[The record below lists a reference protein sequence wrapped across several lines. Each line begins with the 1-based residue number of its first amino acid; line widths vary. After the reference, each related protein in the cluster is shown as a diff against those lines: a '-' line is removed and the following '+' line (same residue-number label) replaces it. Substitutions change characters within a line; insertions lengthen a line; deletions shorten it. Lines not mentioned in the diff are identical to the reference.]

1 MAVRLR
7 RMELSTA
14 ERRFLKSHAVL
25 TGVLPESY
33 GLTYLCKPSIYETS
47 AAVPLFFCCFQGE
60 NAYE

>member
-33 GLTYLCKPSIYETS
+33 GLTYLCKPSMIRDIGRCS
-47 AAVPLFFCCFQGE
+47 PVLLLFPRGE
-60 NAYE
+60 RL